1 MTKEWTPR
9 ELDILRSEFPVK
21 PTAEVAAM
29 LGRTERSVAVKA
41 CKIGIK
47 KTHYGTLWTPRML
60 KMLTDFYPIMF
71 NRPLA
76 KWIGVSPSSL
86 HRKARALGL
95 TKRPGFLE
103 DRRQEIH
110 AMAAESLRRTKKT
123 GGRIQPGQHHSRAT
137 EFKPGHQATEEE
149 KAKRLETMRRNKAR
163 RAQRDELKHYGI
175 GVNR

>member
-1 MTKEWTPR
+1 MRNEWTPMDI
-9 ELDILRSEFPVK
+9 DILRREYPVRECE
-21 PTAEVAAM
+21 EVAAM
-29 LGRTERSVAVKA
+29 LGRTTRATYVIAHHLGLK
-41 CKIGIK
+41 KGHFGIF
-47 KTHYGTLWTPRML
+47 WTPRML
-60 KMLTDFYPIMF
+60 KTLKDFFPIMF
-71 NRPLA
+71 NKPLA
-76 KWIGVSPSSL
+76 RWIGVSPSSL

-110 AMAAESLRRTKKT
+110 AMAAESLRRTTKT

>member
-1 MTKEWTPR
+1 MNNEWTQR
-9 ELDILRSEFPVK
+9 DLDILRRDFPVLPCREIADK
-21 PTAEVAAM
+21 
-29 LGRTERSVAVKA
+29 LGRTLQAVYVKA
-41 CKIGIK
+41 NKLGLKKEHEGIQ
-47 KTHYGTLWTPRML
+47 WTPRML
-60 KMLTDFYPIMF
+60 KMLKDFFPVMF
-71 NRPLA
+71 NKPLA
-76 KWIGVSPSSL
+76 AWIGVSERSL
-86 HRKARALGL
+86 IRKARSLGL
-95 TKRPGFLE
+95 EKRPGFLE

-110 AMAAESLRRTKKT
+110 AMAAESLRRTTKT